1 MNFTCFFLN
10 VAIRKYK
17 ITHVVCICGSD
28 YNYHIGQCFS
38 RGNGKM
44 RKFER
49 SSHLEKKLS
58 NLKDKKTSRSHS
70 VLSVGYLEFDK
81 NNFCFELARG
91 IMT

>member
-58 NLKDKKTSRSHS
+58 NLKDKKQAEATLFSLLVTWSLIKITF
-70 VLSVGYLEFDK
+70 VLSLQE
-81 NNFCFELARG
+81 ES
-91 IMT
+91 